1 MVTLNEQKY
10 PQFERL
16 HILRAE
22 ALASLR
28 ERAFDVFPLYL
39 RDCGNGVVSGCDF
52 TTTKTL
58 VTLRPGLILHDEF
71 LYFLREPMSVEYAP
85 TEEYVLMKLIFEP
98 PTVTENFLQRGV
110 RITLSA
116 NMNLSHDE
124 MEVCRFK
131 LKRGAILRTK
141 YTDFIDMTTE
151 FDTVNFINAP
161 HAAPGGSTLSPA
173 VLKMFASEAKN
184 YALNSEDFSFCLAAL
199 SGKILNADQIAF
211 YVERKLKI
219 DLPSIDNQTL
229 YENLCTILQEI
240 KNGGRRELLT
250 SRRRRREIMVE

>member
-1 MVTLNEQKY
+1 MNEQKY

-39 RDCGNGVVSGCDF
+39 RDCGNGIVSGCDF
-52 TTTKTL
+52 ETTKTL
-58 VTLRPGLILHDEF
+58 VTLRPGLILHDGF

-85 TEEYVLMKLIFEP
+85 TEEYALLKLIFEP
-98 PTVTENFLQRGV
+98 PTVTENFLLRGV
-110 RITLSA
+110 RMILSSD
-116 NMNLSHDE
+116 MNLTPDE

-141 YTDFIDMTTE
+141 YTDFVDMTTE

-161 HAAPGGSTLSPA
+161 HAAPSGSTLSPA
-173 VLKMFASEAKN
+173 VLQMFASEAKN
-184 YALNSEDFSFCLAAL
+184 YALDSEDFSFCLAAL
-199 SGKILNADQIAF
+199 SGKILTSEQIAF

-219 DLPSIDNQTL
+219 ELPDRDNQTL
-229 YENLCTILQEI
+229 YDNLCRILQDI